1 MHEIKTKIDIFDT
14 ICRAARL
21 KNLGLF
27 VGAGFS
33 KSILDND
40 FNYLSYSWGE
50 LLKECCNVMNV
61 DLEIMKTNASYPE
74 IASKIC
80 KQYSI
85 NEELSYDIA
94 SKKLKDIIA
103 DLTYSFPSKDV
114 QQKYYECLDPLQIE
128 WIVTTNYDTLLE
140 SIFGGKSYSISPD
153 ESFVKINNMIP
164 IYHIHGVRTHSESI
178 VITNEDYAKL
188 FRPSDYR
195 QARLPFLIKESLVL
209 MIGYG
214 LGDINVLTAVDW
226 SRNVYTA
233 KNRNR
238 DYEFP
243 IIQLLYKSDPKD
255 KPYKDESGIYILE
268 IDDIETFFTQLQ
280 KRYNETQDEYNDLLQ
295 KTNKYV
301 DMFNLASEEDIDRY
315 IKNQENC
322 RTDTI
327 DFIAALSQEF
337 FYIYNSF
344 LNFIRLV
351 IKEIDQRSHVD
362 GAFGYYDVKLC
373 VILDILEHI
382 PLEVMPQSYIY
393 YLANQL
399 DDVAPMIGKKR
410 GYSWKAFNTWEE
422 RKLFIPQKVLNALNE
437 IIEHDFWNRYL
448 PLKDLLSTIEN
459 KEET

>member
-1 MHEIKTKIDIFDT
+1 MHEIKTKIDVFDT

-33 KSILDND
+33 KAILDKD
-40 FNYLSYSWGE
+40 FDYLSYSWGE
-50 LLKECCNVMNV
+50 LLKECCERLDV
-61 DLEIMKTNASYPE
+61 DAEIMKTNASYPE

-85 NEELSYDIA
+85 NKEISYDA
-94 SKKLKDIIA
+94 ALKKLREIIA
-103 DLTYSFPSKDV
+103 DLTYSFPSKDT
-114 QQKYYECLDPLQIE
+114 QQKYYDCLDPLQIE

-140 SIFGGKSYSISPD
+140 SVFGGKSYSISPD
-153 ESFVKINNMIP
+153 ESFIKISNMIP
-164 IYHIHGVRTHSESI
+164 IYHIHGVRTHSDSI

-226 SRNVYTA
+226 SKNVYTA
-233 KNRNR
+233 KNKNI

-243 IIQLLYKSDPKD
+243 IIQLLYKSEPKD
-255 KPYKDESGIYILE
+255 KPYKDDSGIYILE
-268 IDDIETFFTQLQ
+268 IDDIETFFAQL
-280 KRYNETQDEYNDLLQ
+280 KARFEETQDEYNELLQ

-301 DMFNLASEEDIDRY
+301 DMFNLASEEDINRY
-315 IKNQENC
+315 ISNQDQC
-322 RTDTI
+322 RTDTL
-327 DFIAALSQEF
+327 DFIATLSQEF

-344 LNFIRLV
+344 LNFVRIV
-351 IKEIDQRSHVD
+351 IKEINSRSHSN
-362 GAFGYYDVKLC
+362 GAFSYYDTKLC

-382 PLEVMPQSYIY
+382 HLEVMPQSFLYF
-393 YLANQL
+393 LATQL
-399 DDVAPMIGKKR
+399 DSVAPMIGKSM
-410 GYSWKAFNTWEE
+410 GQSWAAFDTWEE
-422 RKLFIPQKVLNALNE
+422 RKSNIPQNTLNALNG
-437 IIEHDFWNRYL
+437 IISHDMWNRYL
-448 PLKDLLSTIEN
+448 DLKTLLSTIEN
-459 KEET
+459 K

>member
-1 MHEIKTKIDIFDT
+1 MYEIKTKTDIFDT

-33 KSILDND
+33 KSILDKD

-50 LLKECCNVMNV
+50 LLEECCKTMDV
-61 DLEIMKTNASYPE
+61 DMEIMKTNASYPE
-74 IASKIC
+74 VASKIC

-85 NEELSYDIA
+85 NKEISYENA
-94 SKKLKDIIA
+94 LKKLKEIIA
-103 DLTYSFPSKDV
+103 DLTYSFPSKDI

-153 ESFVKINNMIP
+153 EAFIKINNMIP
-164 IYHIHGVRTHSESI
+164 IYHIHGVRTHSEGI

-280 KRYNETQDEYNDLLQ
+280 KRYNETQDEYDDLLQ

-351 IKEIDQRSHVD
+351 IKEIDRRSHVD
-362 GAFGYYDVKLC
+362 GAFEYYNIKLC
-373 VILDILEHI
+373 VVLDILEHI
-382 PLEVMPQSYIY
+382 PLEVMPQSFLY

-399 DDVAPMIGKKR
+399 DGVAPMIGKSMGR
-410 GYSWKAFNTWEE
+410 SWKAFDTWEE
-422 RKLFIPQKVLNALNE
+422 RKNKITQNTLSALNG
-437 IIEHDFWNRYL
+437 IVEHDIWNRYL
-448 PLKDLLSTIEN
+448 DLKTLLSTVNN
-459 KEET
+459 KEE